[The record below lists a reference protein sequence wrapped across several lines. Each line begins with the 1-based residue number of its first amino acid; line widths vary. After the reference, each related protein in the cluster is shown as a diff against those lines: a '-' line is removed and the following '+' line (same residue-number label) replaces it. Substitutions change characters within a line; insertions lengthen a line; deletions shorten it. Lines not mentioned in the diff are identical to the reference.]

1 MPMSRVRRSRKR
13 LDPARREA
21 VRLLM
26 RIETDQAYANR
37 LTSAGLTD
45 ELEPEAGRRTTE
57 YVAGVTRW
65 RRWLDFLLAQVYRG
79 RYDSI
84 EPKLRQI
91 LRLGLYELL
100 FTDTPPYAV
109 LHEAVELAR
118 KLVRPRA
125 GAVVN
130 AVLRTLLRQRDFL
143 PQPQTGDLA
152 EDLAIRYAHPTWVVR
167 RWLDRYGA
175 DSTEALLRYY
185 NERPWFG
192 VRVRTDRIARH
203 VVLHRLADRSVEA
216 EPSPILDDFIRVRR
230 LGPILQDRLIEK
242 GLLTVQ
248 DESAGLIVRLLDP
261 HPEETIVDA
270 CAAPGGKTTYIAT
283 RMRDHGRVVAF
294 DVHPRRAELIR
305 KAALQQGLTSIE
317 VEAIDLRQVPERYPD
332 LKADRVLLDVPCSG
346 LGVLAKRAD
355 LRWHRRPEDLDEL
368 VRLQDELLE
377 AAGRLVRPGGVLV
390 YSTCTIEPEENEVRV
405 RSFLARHP
413 EFTVESVEPWVPAEM
428 VTEEGFFATWPPR
441 DQMDGAFAARLR
453 RKV

>member
-1 MPMSRVRRSRKR
+1 MSRVRRSRKR

-21 VRLLM
+21 VRLLV
-26 RIETDQAYANR
+26 RIEKDQAYANR

-79 RYDSI
+79 SYDSI

-109 LHEAVELAR
+109 LHEAVGLAR
-118 KLVRPRA
+118 KLVRPQA

-167 RWLDRYGA
+167 RWLARYGA

-216 EPSPILDDFIRVRR
+216 EPSPVLDDFIRVRR

-248 DESAGLIVRLLDP
+248 DESAGLVVRLLDP

-294 DVHPRRAELIR
+294 DVHSRRAELIR

-317 VEAIDLRQVPERYPD
+317 VEAIDLRQVPERYPE

-377 AAGRLVRPGGVLV
+377 AAAQLVRPGGILV
-390 YSTCTIEPEENEVRV
+390 YSTCTIEPDENEARV

-413 EFTVESVEPWVPAEM
+413 EFTVESAARWVPAEM

-453 RKV
+453 RKQ

>member
-21 VRLLM
+21 VRLLV
-26 RIETDQAYANR
+26 RIEKDQAYANR

-79 RYDSI
+79 SYDSI

-167 RWLDRYGA
+167 RWLARYGA
-175 DSTEALLRYY
+175 DSTEALLRYH

-216 EPSPILDDFIRVRR
+216 EPSPVLDDFIRVRR

-248 DESAGLIVRLLDP
+248 DESAGLVVRLLDP

-294 DVHPRRAELIR
+294 DVHSRRAELIR

-317 VEAIDLRQVPERYPD
+317 VEAIDLRQAPERYPD

-377 AAGRLVRPGGVLV
+377 AAARLVRPGGVLV

-413 EFTVESVEPWVPAEM
+413 EFTVESAERWVPAEM

-453 RKV
+453 RKQ